1 MKTNKGGTKKGRL
14 AETAGRRVGE
24 GGKSQNEPADQG
36 LDGKTYEQLPK
47 CFDSRMCF
55 AQGHSQSKAS
65 WHLSSYQR
73 CTCHANQASD
83 TSWSQDLVNL
93 QRLKRAQISCIC
105 HFMQH
110 CRSHWISKV
119 DGLVH
124 LFDDHPSQQLLPLQ
138 THLFWNYLH
147 QVNTPK

>member
-65 WHLSSYQR
+65 
-73 CTCHANQASD
+73 
-83 TSWSQDLVNL
+83 
-93 QRLKRAQISCIC
+93 
-105 HFMQH
+105 
-110 CRSHWISKV
+110 
-119 DGLVH
+119 
-124 LFDDHPSQQLLPLQ
+124 
-138 THLFWNYLH
+138 
-147 QVNTPK
+147 